1 MHLHLCFILKN
12 ALPFFCLEASSG
24 QIITLNISRQ
34 GNLDIYKQKNCLVI
48 DLTKDLDWTG
58 AHRWQEDGALE
69 AMEDFISFRDKKHPP
84 FDLGPNNIQVPVN
97 AFHCC

>member
-1 MHLHLCFILKN
+1 MLFLL
-12 ALPFFCLEASSG
+12 LPRWATFEACRG
-24 QIITLNISRQ
+24 QIITLSIKQ
-34 GNLDIYKQKNCLVI
+34 GNLDIYKQKNYLVN

>member
-12 ALPFFCLEASSG
+12 ALPPFACSG
-24 QIITLNISRQ
+24 QIITLSISRQ
-34 GNLDIYKQKNCLVI
+34 GNLDIYKQKNYLVN

-69 AMEDFISFRDKKHPP
+69 ALEDFI
-84 FDLGPNNIQVPVN
+84 
-97 AFHCC
+97 